1 MRQPRAV
8 TDKRYEEKHKEER
21 KAKSLVWGT
30 SVPRQFAEEINEFL
44 SQYGFTKVQLIEAGY
59 KALLDEAAEHDLG
72 LAKSVTHNRPL
83 FAHDKFSY
91 ESSEPRVPNIEP
103 TLSLPDPSER
113 ATPTLYSSP
122 PTPPPK
128 PTKSLSFLC
137 PHSRLT
143 RKFSRN
149 RAKKGS
155 QITFL

>member
-72 LAKSVTHNRPL
+72 LAKIMDGYDD
-83 FAHDKFSY
+83 FF
-91 ESSEPRVPNIEP
+91 ESEN
-103 TLSLPDPSER
+103 
-113 ATPTLYSSP
+113 
-122 PTPPPK
+122 
-128 PTKSLSFLC
+128 
-137 PHSRLT
+137 
-143 RKFSRN
+143 
-149 RAKKGS
+149 KK
-155 QITFL
+155 